1 MSSSSDSTSSPQGKF
16 TKVGSKRQNKRQ
28 KREDK
33 ARAIADLRNRASEK
47 TQTHVEPRYN
57 EPGEGKKGKAKAQF
71 GRRITP
77 ESKTL
82 PKVQVEEVHTAPKE
96 PELADLR
103 GNRYFVKSWLTHSP
117 SSRHPGAAR
126 WAGNLKAGSE
136 RPKMPKAPLNLSHE
150 VWQKLRSIFA
160 GEGCP
165 LFAKE
170 MDMNKANVQRPVYNY
185 CIIALI
191 RAMVEQ
197 WASDDGKMI
206 AHDLCFLQSD
216 QYFQVFLDA
225 VCALA
230 ERETWEITVQHWSQ
244 RFGQF
249 AIRSKRVK
257 VIQVLI
263 KHELKLLKIGELDAD
278 AYPRP
283 QKVLAIGGHD
293 VDDPVTLD
301 LLAWLGGSTFLE
313 ICPMKP
319 AGYKGSIGQPIPEL
333 AWESEYAPMEFHS
346 AVQDEEEVEV
356 PADYQ
361 ASAIAIGGV
370 RVAPI
375 SHFRERAPVG
385 LGGVVLMNGQDG
397 NHAASFVL
405 GLHICQRSDIFED
418 KWIPNLAKGSNSPP
432 PNGIYNVRKKQQK
445 AQEVAVE
452 PKTKETSKT
461 MEPPKRPSALDILSD
476 AFHSA
481 RSTLHDWGELSLQ
494 EEAKDKQIELHRL
507 LNELDPTLEERGEY
521 LRRAKDE
528 HMLWS
533 MS

>member
-103 GNRYFVKSWLTHSP
+103 SNRYFVKSWLTHSP

-197 WASDDGKMI
+197 WASDDGKMV

-216 QYFQVFLDA
+216 QYFQVFLCCLCSSRTGDLGNNSPTL
-225 VCALA
+225 VA
-230 ERETWEITVQHWSQ
+230 EVWPVRHQEQE
-244 RFGQF
+244 
-249 AIRSKRVK
+249 
-257 VIQVLI
+257 
-263 KHELKLLKIGELDAD
+263 GE
-278 AYPRP
+278 
-283 QKVLAIGGHD
+283 GH
-293 VDDPVTLD
+293 PGPHK
-301 LLAWLGGSTFLE
+301 AR
-313 ICPMKP
+313 
-319 AGYKGSIGQPIPEL
+319 A
-333 AWESEYAPMEFHS
+333 
-346 AVQDEEEVEV
+346 
-356 PADYQ
+356 Q
-361 ASAIAIGGV
+361 A
-370 RVAPI
+370 
-375 SHFRERAPVG
+375 
-385 LGGVVLMNGQDG
+385 
-397 NHAASFVL
+397 
-405 GLHICQRSDIFED
+405 FED
-418 KWIPNLAKGSNSPP
+418 RGTRCRRVP
-432 PNGIYNVRKKQQK
+432 Q
-445 AQEVAVE
+445 
-452 PKTKETSKT
+452 TS
-461 MEPPKRPSALDILSD
+461 ESLS
-476 AFHSA
+476 
-481 RSTLHDWGELSLQ
+481 
-494 EEAKDKQIELHRL
+494 HRW
-507 LNELDPTLEERGEY
+507 P
-521 LRRAKDE
+521 
-528 HMLWS
+528 
-533 MS
+533 